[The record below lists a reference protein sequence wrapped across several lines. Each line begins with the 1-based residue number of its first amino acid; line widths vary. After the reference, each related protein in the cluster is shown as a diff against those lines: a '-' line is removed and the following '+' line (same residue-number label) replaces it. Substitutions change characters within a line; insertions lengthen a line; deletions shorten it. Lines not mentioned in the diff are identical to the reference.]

1 MSGAV
6 VSGTFPGISNE
17 TQLGGQDLE
26 SRGLFGPHTSPWAT
40 VAVAIIFNWWGNHC
54 TPLHS
59 FHLENL
65 KALYHHSIPSQ
76 PFLATIFFFFFFA
89 FQTIKTKF
97 LVSQADSLQPTKGH
111 SLGRETPAHSLG
123 MALAHICLIHANSE
137 PGLSQ
142 PLGFQ
147 ALLLKGELDL
157 ICFFCL

>member
-1 MSGAV
+1 M
-6 VSGTFPGISNE
+6 
-17 TQLGGQDLE
+17 E

-40 VAVAIIFNWWGNHC
+40 FAVAIILTGGAITVPLRTALIWRILKLF

-59 FHLENL
+59 ITALFSNNL
-65 KALYHHSIPSQ
+65 
-76 PFLATIFFFFFFA
+76 FFFFA

-97 LVSQADSLQPTKGH
+97 LVRQADSLQPTKGH

-123 MALAHICLIHANSE
+123 MALAHICLLYANSE

-147 ALLLKGELDL
+147 ALKGRVGFDLLLSSL
-157 ICFFCL
+157 ANSRFII